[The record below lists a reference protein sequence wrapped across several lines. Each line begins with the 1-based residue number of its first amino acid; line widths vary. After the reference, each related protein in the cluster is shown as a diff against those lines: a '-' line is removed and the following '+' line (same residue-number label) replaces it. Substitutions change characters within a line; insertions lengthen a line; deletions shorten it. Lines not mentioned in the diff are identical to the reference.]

1 MVSNS
6 VFSDYGPTSSPRYL
20 LGLAQLYMLDRRKKG
35 EEEDFGVVAV
45 DLLIGEVCKKG
56 QLVSQIIIHTNYA
69 HVFLMYI
76 NLSSS
81 VWLVLLLFLL
91 LWLKKTFVESCLV
104 NNW

>member
-20 LGLAQLYMLDRRKKG
+20 LGLAQLYMLDRRQKG

-45 DLLIGEVCKKG
+45 DLLAGEVCKKG
-56 QLVSQIIIHTNYA
+56 QLVSQIIIHT
-69 HVFLMYI
+69 HMHTFFLMYI

-81 VWLVLLLFLL
+81 VCLVLLLFLL
-91 LWLKKTFVESCLV
+91 VW
-104 NNW
+104 